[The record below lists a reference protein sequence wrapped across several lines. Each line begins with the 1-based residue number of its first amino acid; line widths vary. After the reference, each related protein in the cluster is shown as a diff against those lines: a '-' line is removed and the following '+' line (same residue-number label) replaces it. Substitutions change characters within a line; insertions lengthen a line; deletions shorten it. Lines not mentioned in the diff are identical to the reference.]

1 MSVSSPLEFASD
13 LHDLQFFADGRMRH
27 LLSLRSFSAQQLTD
41 ILDRADNFIDAA
53 GNATGRSN
61 KLAGVTVANLFFE
74 ASTRTQISFELAAKR
89 VGAEVINLDLQTS
102 SRNKGETIMDTVHT
116 LQAMDVGI
124 FVVRD
129 AETGTQANMARNV
142 DEGVSVLNAGE
153 SVLSHPTQGLLDLL
167 TIRRHKGTF
176 DQLTVAIVGDI
187 AHSRVARSAAEGLS
201 TLGVRELRLVAPP
214 ALIPQREF
222 VPAAKIMTNVD
233 EGIAGADVVMALRIQ
248 KERFENKDGIPD
260 ETAYFRAYG
269 INSERLKNA
278 APGAIIMHP
287 GPLNRGV
294 EISSSVADGPSSVI
308 SNQVTNGVAVRMAV
322 LEALVA

>member
-1 MSVSSPLEFASD
+1 MPVSNPPESDSD

-27 LLSLRSFSAQQLTD
+27 LLSLRSFSARQLTG
-41 ILDRADNFIDAA
+41 ILDRAERFIDAE

-74 ASTRTQISFELAAKR
+74 ASTRTRVSFELAAKR

-102 SRNKGETIMDTVHT
+102 SRNKGETILDTVHT

-129 AETGTQANMARNV
+129 SEIGTQATIARNV
-142 DEGVSVLNAGE
+142 NEGVSVLNAGE

-167 TIRRHKGTF
+167 TIRRHKGAF
-176 DQLTVAIVGDI
+176 DQLTVAIVGDV

-214 ALIPQREF
+214 SLVPKHEF
-222 VPAAKIMTNVD
+222 APAAKIMTDVD
-233 EGIAGADVVMALRIQ
+233 EGIAGADVVMTLRIQ

-260 ETAYFRAYG
+260 ETAYFRDYG
-269 INSERLKNA
+269 INSDRLKNA
-278 APGAIIMHP
+278 ARGAIVMHP

-294 EISSSVADGPSSVI
+294 EISSTVADGPSSVI
-308 SNQVTNGVAVRMAV
+308 TNQVTNGVAIRMAV
-322 LEALVA
+322 LEAVVS

>member
-1 MSVSSPLEFASD
+1 MSVSSLLKIDSD

-74 ASTRTQISFELAAKR
+74 ASTRTRISFELAARR
-89 VGAEVINLDLQTS
+89 VGAEVVNLDLQTS
-102 SRNKGETIMDTVHT
+102 SRNKGETVMDTVHT

-129 AETGTQANMARNV
+129 SETGTQTTIARNV
-142 DEGVSVLNAGE
+142 NAGVSVLNAGE
-153 SVLSHPTQGLLDLL
+153 SIVSHPTQGLLDLL

-176 DQLTVAIVGDI
+176 DQLTVAIVGDV

-201 TLGVRELRLVAPP
+201 TLGVRELRLVSPP
-214 ALIPQREF
+214 SLVPQHEF
-222 VPAAKIMTNVD
+222 VPSAKIMTDVD

-248 KERFENKDGIPD
+248 KERFENEDGIPD
-260 ETAYFRAYG
+260 ETAYFREYG
-269 INSERLKNA
+269 ITSDRLKNA
-278 APGAIIMHP
+278 APGAIVMHP

-294 EISSSVADGPSSVI
+294 EISSTVADGPSSVI
-308 SNQVTNGVAVRMAV
+308 TNQVANGVAIRMAI
-322 LEALVA
+322 LEAVVS